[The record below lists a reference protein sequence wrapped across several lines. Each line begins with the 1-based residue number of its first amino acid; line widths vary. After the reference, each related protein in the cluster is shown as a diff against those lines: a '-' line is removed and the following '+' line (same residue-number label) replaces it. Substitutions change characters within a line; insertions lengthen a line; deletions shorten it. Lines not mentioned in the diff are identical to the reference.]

1 MLARNDEN
9 QGRNIM
15 GRMLRSITAALAML
29 TAASASAQDKKTLEV
44 IVFPGGFNWPIWT
57 AQKNGYFAGNGLE
70 VKLTPTPSSE
80 FQLTNTYAGKFNIA
94 MTAIDNVIAYQEGQG
109 PVKIENPDMV
119 AVMGGDNGFLHL
131 VAVPEI
137 KDVASLKGRQLSV
150 DALSTGYAFVLREL
164 IAKHGIKE
172 SDVTFVRAGGVRE
185 RWAALEK
192 KEHAATMLI
201 TPFDIIAKAKGFNVL
216 ASASSGLGAYQG
228 LVAAVTRRWAKDNEV
243 SVVGYIKGY
252 QQAMAWLYDRK
263 NKADAIA
270 ILRANVP
277 NMDERAAEASYGAL
291 LADKGGMFRDGAFD
305 MDGIKTVLQ
314 LRSKYSEAK
323 KELTDASKYID
334 TSYLKKATGR

>member
-1 MLARNDEN
+1 MRNVLK
-9 QGRNIM
+9 GAI
-15 GRMLRSITAALAML
+15 AALAVM
-29 TAASASAQDKKTLEV
+29 AAAPASAQEKKTLEV

-57 AQKNGYFAGNGLE
+57 AQKNGYFAAAGVE

-80 FQLTNTYAGKFNIA
+80 FQLTNTYAGKFHIA

-119 AVMGGDNGFLHL
+119 AVMAGDNGFLHL

-137 KDVASLKGRQLSV
+137 KDVASLKGKQLSV
-150 DALSTGYAFVLREL
+150 DALTTGYAFVLREL
-164 IAKHGIKE
+164 LAKGGVKE
-172 SDVTFVRAGGVRE
+172 SEVTFARAGGVRE

-216 ASASSGLGAYQG
+216 ASASTGLGAYQG
-228 LVAAVTRRWAKDNEV
+228 LVAAVTRRWAKDNEA

-270 ILRANVP
+270 ILRANVQG
-277 NMDERAAEASYGAL
+277 MSEQAAEAAYGAL
-291 LADKGGMFRDGAFD
+291 LADKGGMFKDGAFD
-305 MDGIKTVLQ
+305 MDGIKTVLA

-323 KELTDASKYID
+323 APLGDPAKYID
-334 TSYLKKATGR
+334 TSYLKKATGK